1 MNAER
6 FMERSLTSR
15 ANLVWNEGE
24 YVGYRDYYG
33 YKRMLYVLH
42 KLYIEVWYFTSAN
55 RIEKVEVFNDTEAI
69 DQYVDLK
76 GILNE
81 LKINGKPQ

>member
-1 MNAER
+1 MTY
-6 FMERSLTSR
+6 SLKSR
-15 ANLVWNEGE
+15 ANLVWEEGE

-42 KLYIEVWYFTSAN
+42 KLYVEVWYFSAAN
-55 RIEKVEVFNDTEAI
+55 RVEKVEVFNDAEGI

-81 LKINGKPQ
+81 LKINGNHQ